1 MSKFLKVT
9 ILLFILVSC
18 ESDSYV
24 EEVKEYREQKDR
36 QFLVLESSPIP
47 AFQKSYFKG
56 LKYFEPNSKGIVQA
70 SFLAVESN
78 DTIEF
83 VVNETKTE
91 QYITAGKVEFTLN
104 NMKYSLTAFYG
115 SSSNMNRLFVPFA
128 DLTSGVTTYGTGRYM
143 YGLVENGII
152 ELDFNYASN
161 PYCAYNER
169 YVCFPAPDENI
180 LDVKIEFGEKLY
192 H

>member
-70 SFLAVESN
+70 SFLAGESN

>member
-1 MSKFLKVT
+1 MKKFSKVI

-18 ESDSYV
+18 ESDKYV
-24 EEVKEYREQKDR
+24 EEVLEYREQKDR

-56 LKYFEPNSKGIVQA
+56 LKYFEPDKKGVV
-70 SFLAVESN
+70 LADFIKSNTN

-83 VVNETKTE
+83 VVNESKTE
-91 QYITAGKVEFTLN
+91 NYIKAGKVQFVLN
-104 NMKYSLTAFYG
+104 NVNYSLTVFYG
-115 SSSNMNRLFVPFA
+115 SPSNVNRLFVPFA
-128 DLTSGVTTYGTGRYM
+128 DLTSGITTYGTGRYM
-143 YGLVENGII
+143 YGLVKEGKI

-169 YVCFPAPDENI
+169 FICFPAPDENI
-180 LDVKIEFGEKLY
+180 LDIKIEFGEKLY